1 MEDPARHLLDAIDAA
16 LVGVDPALVVVEWNA
31 ATERLTGVARAAAL
45 GRPAADV
52 LPLLRDA
59 ELAAR
64 LARAVA
70 GETPGALEL
79 PHAPPGGDGLAWLE
93 ARCAPWRGAAG
104 RPAGGLLVFTDVTE
118 RHRRALFL
126 HAIEAIG
133 QSLSSSL
140 DLNEVL
146 DTIAGKAL
154 EVMGADA
161 ALVIA
166 WDGTAPEFAILRAA
180 GRLGPEYQALRT
192 LPVGGGPIGRAVL
205 ERRPI
210 TTRNILTDPGVW
222 LPPAR
227 RAAIERDGYK
237 AVASAPL
244 VAKGRVHGALVVHY
258 WTERTFGAEEIEA
271 LQLLAEQA
279 ALAIDNALLYAD
291 ATRRADRLRELAA
304 VEQLV
309 TGSLD
314 LDDVLRRIAQAAA
327 RLLEVP
333 VVQVWVA
340 DAAAQRLRR
349 RAASLQAGVAD
360 PARMPDAL
368 AFGEGAAGHAA
379 VARAPLFVPDVCED
393 PRVASKA
400 WAIEAGLTTLLAVP
414 ILAGEATL
422 GVFTVHAPA
431 GSVWSDEDRALLG
444 ALAGQAAVAMQN
456 AAKYAEAVARAAR
469 LRELAAVSQAIS
481 ALDTTDVMQRITDA
495 AAALAPGALAAV
507 HVLEPGR
514 GLLRHAVDSGPEWEH
529 LPPAPPAES
538 GLPGLVVEEQRA
550 VLVEAPVGHPRT
562 RVPHWWAARPG
573 ATYFGV
579 PIVAGGTFVG
589 VLTYISRQG
598 PPSHEVQEVL
608 GLLAAQA
615 AVATQN
621 ARLYREAERRRDV
634 NEGLARLGRE
644 LTATLDPER
653 IAELLAR
660 GIAELV
666 DARAAVVFRHDPET
680 RRLLALAWAGPD
692 AAAVEALELE
702 PGEGIA
708 GHAVAERRVVVTRD
722 VLHDPAVRLT
732 PAVRA
737 RIAASGFRVSV
748 GVPLLTHERVIG
760 ALAVGA
766 APGREPSPAELQ
778 ALGALA
784 DQAALA
790 FENARL
796 YASARDSLQRLHETQ
811 AQLVQA
817 AKMSA
822 LGQLVSGVAHEL
834 NNPLSVIIGYG
845 QLLLA
850 REIPQPMQRPI
861 ELILSQADRMAKIV
875 RNLLLFSR
883 QRPPERTAVDLN
895 VVAEQT
901 LALRQ
906 NQLALSGIAV
916 VRELT
921 PELPPVAG
929 DTHQLE
935 QVFLNLLLNA
945 EQAILEGQQGGR
957 ITVRTRPAEAGRAV
971 EAQVE
976 DNGPGIAPAAFPHVF
991 EPFFTTK
998 TVGVGTGLGLSV
1010 SYGIVQEHGGRLGV
1024 ESRPGCTVFT
1034 LALPAVQAG
1043 ALPRPAAAPGAPG
1056 EPLVVEGRAAL
1067 VVEDDAA
1074 VLDLVVTL
1082 LGQTGWHVDV
1092 ASGGREG
1099 LERVRARRFDLVVS
1113 DMRMPE
1119 GGGEEFYRSAI
1130 LEDPALQRRFIFITG
1145 DTVNRSAWHFLRDG
1159 QVPIIEKPFQPALFL
1174 DAVRRVT
1181 TSLTPST

>member
-1 MEDPARHLLDAIDAA
+1 MGDPTPSLLDALDAA
-16 LVGVDPALVVVEWNA
+16 LVAVDPARAVSEWNRA
-31 ATERLTGVARAAAL
+31 MERLTGVARAAAL
-45 GRPAADV
+45 GRPVDTV
-52 LPLLRDA
+52 LPLLGDA

-64 LARAVA
+64 LDRALG
-70 GETPGALEL
+70 GETPGALEI
-79 PHAPPGGDGLAWLE
+79 PHATAAGDGLTWLE
-93 ARCAPWRGAAG
+93 ARCVPWRGPDD
-104 RPAGGLLVFTDVTE
+104 RPAGAVLVFTDVTE

-161 ALVIA
+161 ALVVS
-166 WDGTAPEFAILRAA
+166 WDGVTPEFRILRAA
-180 GRLGPEYQALRT
+180 GRLGLEYRALQAVS
-192 LPVGGGPIGRAVL
+192 VGGGPIGRAVL

-210 TTRNILTDPGVW
+210 TTRNILTDPALW
-222 LPPAR
+222 LPPER
-227 RAAIERDGYK
+227 RAAIAREGYK
-237 AVASAPL
+237 AVAAAPL
-244 VAKGRVHGALVVHY
+244 VAKGRVHGALVVHH
-258 WTERTFGAEEIEA
+258 WSERTFGAEEIEA
-271 LQLLAEQA
+271 LKLLAEQA
-279 ALAIDNALLYAD
+279 ALAIDNATLYAD

-304 VEQLV
+304 LEQLV

-340 DAAAQRLRR
+340 DAPGQRLRR
-349 RAASLQAGVAD
+349 RAASIQTGAAD
-360 PARMPDAL
+360 LARMPEAL
-368 AFGEGAAGHAA
+368 AFGEDATGRAA
-379 VARAPLFVPDVCED
+379 VTRAPLFVADVRED
-393 PRVASKA
+393 PRVAA
-400 WAIEAGLTTLLAVP
+400 REWAVAAGLTTLLAMP
-414 ILAGEATL
+414 IVTGEATL

-431 GSVWSDEDRALLG
+431 GSAWSPEDQALLA
-444 ALAGQAAVAMQN
+444 ALAAQAAVAMQN

-469 LRELAAVSQAIS
+469 LRDLAAVSQAVS

-495 AAALAPGALAAV
+495 AAALGPGALAAV
-507 HVLEPGR
+507 HTLEAAS
-514 GLLRHAVDSGPEWEH
+514 GLFRHAVDSGPEWEH

-538 GLPGLVVEEQRA
+538 GLPGLVVEERRP
-550 VLVEAPVGHPRT
+550 VLVEAPATHPRT
-562 RVPHWWAARPG
+562 RMPGWWAARPG
-573 ATYFGV
+573 ASYYGV
-579 PIVAGGTFVG
+579 PIVAGGSFVG

-598 PPSHEVQEVL
+598 PPTQEVQEVL

-621 ARLYREAERRRDV
+621 ARLYREAARRRDV
-634 NEGLARLGRE
+634 NELLARLGRE

-653 IAELLAR
+653 IAELLAQ
-660 GIAELV
+660 GIAGLV
-666 DARAAVVFRHDPET
+666 DARAAVVYRHDPET
-680 RRLLALAWAGPD
+680 RRLRALAWSGVD
-692 AAAVEALELE
+692 ATAVAALELE

-708 GHAVAERRVVVTRD
+708 GRAVAERRVVVSRD
-722 VLHDPAVRLT
+722 ILADPAVRLT

-737 RIAASGFRVSV
+737 RVEASGFRVTT

-766 APGREPSPAELQ
+766 APGREPSGAELQ
-778 ALGALA
+778 ALEALA
-784 DQAALA
+784 DQASLA

-834 NNPLSVIIGYG
+834 NNPLSVIVGYG

-850 REIPQPMQRPI
+850 REIPQPLQRPI

-895 VVAEQT
+895 VVVEQT
-901 LALRQ
+901 LGLRQ
-906 NQLALSGIAV
+906 NQLALSGIEV

-921 PELPPVAG
+921 PELPPIAG
-929 DTHQLE
+929 DIHQIE

-945 EQAILEGQQGGR
+945 EQAILEGEQGGH
-957 ITVRTRPAEAGRAV
+957 ITVRTRVAEAGRAV
-971 EAQVE
+971 EAEVE
-976 DNGPGIAPAAFPHVF
+976 DDGPGIAPAAFPHVF

-998 TVGVGTGLGLSV
+998 TVGSGTGLGLSV

-1024 ESRPGCTVFT
+1024 ESRPGRTVFT
-1034 LALPAVQAG
+1034 LALPTVQPS
-1043 ALPRPAAAPGAPG
+1043 ALPRAGDADAQAQPF
-1056 EPLVVEGRAAL
+1056 VVQGRAAL

-1074 VLDLVVTL
+1074 VLDLVCVL
-1082 LGQTGWHVDV
+1082 LGQTGWRVDV

-1099 LERVRARRFDLVVS
+1099 LERVRARRYDLIVS
-1113 DMRMPE
+1113 DLRMAE
-1119 GGGEEFYRSAI
+1119 GGGEEFYRSAL
-1130 LEDPALQRRFIFITG
+1130 LEDPSLQRRFVFITG
-1145 DTVNRSAWHFLRDG
+1145 DTANRGAWHFLRDG
-1159 QVPIIEKPFQPALFL
+1159 HVPVIEKPFQPALFL

-1181 TSLTPST
+1181 TSLTPSA